1 MAEFTIVHLDLL
13 FSRLILDHKS
23 QIKIKS
29 RLGQNLEL
37 KMILCG
43 NHAKVYGFAF
53 IYLLTE
59 CILLFI
65 QKINIE
71 QYSPSVYDNSLIT
84 I

>member
-13 FSRLILDHKS
+13 FSHLILDHKS

-43 NHAKVYGFAF
+43 NQGMVYGFAF
-53 IYLLTE
+53 I
-59 CILLFI
+59 
-65 QKINIE
+65 
-71 QYSPSVYDNSLIT
+71 
-84 I
+84 